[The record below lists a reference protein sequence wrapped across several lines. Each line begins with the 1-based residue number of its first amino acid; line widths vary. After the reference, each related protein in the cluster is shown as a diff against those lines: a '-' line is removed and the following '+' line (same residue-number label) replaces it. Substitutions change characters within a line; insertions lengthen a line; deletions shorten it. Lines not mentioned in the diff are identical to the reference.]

1 MNQLR
6 PAQEKILK
14 YNSGT
19 MGIAAVPGSGKTW
32 TLSQVAVSL
41 IAGGA
46 LQNRQE
52 VLIVTLVNAAVDNFR
67 HRIGTFLE
75 EQGLLPG
82 LGYRVRTL
90 HSLAHE
96 IVAQSASL
104 VGLANDFSVVDERIA
119 ESILKTA
126 FRASYPRHR
135 EELLPFLIED
145 ISDYRRRKVVDD
157 DLPTMLER
165 VMRNAISHLK
175 SVRRS
180 PQEMRDRLNA
190 DSPVLAKLAADVYER
205 YEQALTTRGSLDFD
219 DLISS
224 AIRALDLDETLVSSL
239 RQRWPYILE
248 DEAQDSSAL
257 QEQILRR
264 LAGEGGGN
272 WVRVGDPNQA
282 IYETFTT
289 AHPKYLR
296 AFLEEADAKQDL
308 PNSGRSGR
316 PIIELANELIRWTCE
331 DHPEEAVR
339 NALGLP
345 YIEPTPPGDPQPNP
359 PDDVCLVRLDD
370 RGEGPQEELQWVIE
384 SARQWLPDHGED
396 TVAIL
401 VPTNAR
407 GGEVVKAL
415 NDARVPCSDALLRI
429 ATSTREAA
437 GALSYVLRHLAHPD
451 DAKRMW
457 DVYRVW
463 YSRVLKEAESEEGQA
478 QLEMHLQ
485 LLKHWEHNEDL
496 LWPAAGVDAGDEFR
510 KQARSYFQRF
520 QEQLQRWHSLVLLP
534 IGEVLTAIAQDLF
547 EEPEKLAMTQ
557 LFGEILH
564 ERTQYNLGV
573 DRRATT
579 LDELVAELVVIA
591 RDQRQLRSIEADS
604 SGFDPEAHK
613 GEVVVA
619 TMHGAKGLEWDRVYL
634 LAVNDYEFPA
644 GRLEDSFRAERW
656 YVRDRL
662 SLEAET
668 LAQLDAAADGV
679 ECPEGEATR
688 EARFD
693 YARER
698 LRLVYV
704 GITRARKEL
713 LVSSNVGPRENN
725 EPAMAF
731 MALQSYLER
740 TGGGGKVGDAKH

>member
-6 PAQEKILK
+6 PAQQEILK
-14 YNSGT
+14 YSSGT

-41 IAGGA
+41 IASGV

-52 VLIVTLVNAAVDNFR
+52 VLVVTLVNAAVDNFR
-67 HRIGTFLE
+67 HRIATFLE

-96 IVAQSASL
+96 IVAQSTSL

-135 EELLPFLIED
+135 EELLPLLIDD
-145 ISDYRRRKVVDD
+145 ISDYRRRKVIDD
-157 DLPTMLER
+157 DLPTTLEH
-165 VMRNAISHLK
+165 VTRNAISHLK
-175 SVRRS
+175 SMQRS
-180 PQEMRDRLNA
+180 PQEMRDRLNS
-190 DSPVLAKLAADVYER
+190 DSPVLAKLAVDVYER
-205 YEQALTTRGSLDFD
+205 YEQALATRGSLDFD

-224 AIRALDLDETLVSSL
+224 AIRALDLDDTLVASL
-239 RQRWPYILE
+239 RERWPYILE

-264 LAGEGGGN
+264 LAGGGGGN

-296 AFLEEADAKQDL
+296 AFLEEADAKRDL

-316 PIIELANELIRWTCE
+316 PIIRLANELIRWTCDE
-331 DHPEEAVR
+331 HPEESVR
-339 NALGLP
+339 SALGVP
-345 YIEPTPPGDPQPNP
+345 FIEPTPPGDPQPNP
-359 PDDVCLVRLDD
+359 QDEVCRVSFDD
-370 RGEGPQEELQWVIE
+370 RGEGPQEELQWVVE
-384 SARQWLPDHGED
+384 SVRRWLPDNGEE

-415 NDARVPCSDALLRI
+415 NDGRIPCSDALLRI
-429 ATSTREAA
+429 ATTTREAA

-451 DAKRMW
+451 DTKRLW

-463 YSRVLKEAESEEGQA
+463 YSRVLKEAESEEGQG

-485 LLKHWEHNEDL
+485 LLKHWERNEDL
-496 LWPAAGVDAGDEFR
+496 LWPAAGTEVGDEFR

-520 QEQLQRWHSLVLLP
+520 QEQLQRWHGLVLLP
-534 IGEVLTAIAQDLF
+534 IGEMLTAIAQDLF
-547 EEPEKLAMTQ
+547 QEPEKLAMTQ

-604 SGFDPEAHK
+604 AGFDPQAHR

-644 GRLEDSFRAERW
+644 GRPADHFRAERW

-668 LAQLDAAADGV
+668 LAHLDAAAEGG
-679 ECPEGEATR
+679 ESPEGAATR

-698 LRLVYV
+698 LRLLYV

-713 LVSSNVGPRENN
+713 LVTSNIGPRENN
-725 EPAMAF
+725 EPAVAF
-731 MALQSYLER
+731 VALQSYLER
-740 TGGGGKVGDAKH
+740 TGGG